1 MSNYENYMPYSTP
14 LDTTES
20 INAIFRKVYQYMA
33 FGLILT
39 ALTAYFTAS
48 SMTMI
53 QFLFSSRVPIIILCV
68 AEIGLVIA
76 LGAGLNKM
84 SASTAR
90 TLFFVYS
97 LLNGLTCSSVLLVY
111 TGESVYKAF
120 ISTAGM
126 FGAMSLYGLY
136 TKRDITTWGSFL
148 IMGLWGLIIAMLI
161 NIFVGSSRADFVIS
175 ILGIIIFMGLT
186 AYDTAKIKMTAASY
200 DSRDEEMTGKI
211 AVIGALQLYL
221 DFINIFLYLVRLFGT
236 RRD

>member
-1 MSNYENYMPYSTP
+1 MANYENYVPYASP
-14 LDTTES
+14 LDTTEAV
-20 INAIFRKVYQYMA
+20 NAIFRKVYQYMA

-39 ALTAYFTAS
+39 ALTAYFSAS
-48 SMTMI
+48 SITMI
-53 QFLFSSRVPIIILCV
+53 RFLFSSRAPMIVLCV
-68 AEIGLVIA
+68 AEVGLVIA
-76 LGAGLNKM
+76 IGAGINKF

-90 TLFFVYS
+90 TLFFIYS
-97 LLNGLTCSSVLLVY
+97 ILNGLTCSAVLLVY

-148 IMGLWGLIIAMLI
+148 MMGLWGLIIASLI
-161 NIFVGSSRADFVIS
+161 NLFIGSSRAELVLS

-186 AYDTAKIKMTAASY
+186 AYDTAKIKMMAAAY
-200 DSRDEEMTGKI
+200 DSNNEEMTGKV
-211 AVIGALQLYL
+211 AVIGALELYL
-221 DFINIFLYLVRLFGT
+221 DFINIFLYLLRLFGT

>member
-221 DFINIFLYLVRLFGT
+221 DFINIFLYLLRLFGT

>member
-33 FGLILT
+33 FGLILS

-221 DFINIFLYLVRLFGT
+221 DFINIFLYLLRLFGT
-236 RRD
+236 RKD